1 MIIPVK
7 CFTCGKVIAS
17 KWEAYK
23 REVAALENEMKK
35 AEKVGGVNN
44 SKDDDELVENF
55 EKMMRGKILDKLGVD
70 RMCCRRHLL
79 THVELVD
86 II

>member
-7 CFTCGKVIAS
+7 CFTCGKVIAN

-23 REVAALENEMKK
+23 RALQK
-35 AEKVGGVNN
+35 AEDEQTSQGKRALDESELADNFDKGLKG
-44 SKDDDELVENF
+44 SILDEL
-55 EKMMRGKILDKLGVD
+55 GLD
-70 RMCCRRHLL
+70 RICCRRHILS
-79 THVELVD
+79 HIDLVD

>member
-7 CFTCGKVIAS
+7 CFTCGKVIAN

-23 REVAALENEMKK
+23 REV
-35 AEKVGGVNN
+35 EKLDANIN
-44 SKDDDELVENF
+44 KEKEKDLPKNF
-55 EKMMRGKILDKLGVD
+55 DGNVKGEILDKLGLD
-70 RMCCRRHLL
+70 RICCRRHILAHIDL
-79 THVELVD
+79 ID